1 MHIVWAQGS
10 VIVVKSIGEENNRY
24 LKGHEGRITTIT
36 ISLSGNLMAT
46 GEMARGVG
54 QPAAL
59 IVWDFNRGQMQ
70 FRVKLH
76 TQHVQSLSF
85 NCEDTHLISVGGAED
100 RSRLVMWNLQEGKSE
115 AAQPASEQLNA
126 ETTDIKFYNREAN
139 KFITGHNNGI
149 KFQMVDRA
157 TGKFQSYDCQ
167 LGNLSKVFVTCVCI
181 DKNDEFLYVGTRQ
194 GEVLEIML

>member
-1 MHIVWAQGS
+1 MEEAALDIAASIGFNFSRQPCFCIHPSDMHIVWAQGS

-100 RSRLVMWNLQEGKSE
+100 RSRLVMWNL
-115 AAQPASEQLNA
+115 
-126 ETTDIKFYNREAN
+126 
-139 KFITGHNNGI
+139 
-149 KFQMVDRA
+149 
-157 TGKFQSYDCQ
+157 
-167 LGNLSKVFVTCVCI
+167 
-181 DKNDEFLYVGTRQ
+181 
-194 GEVLEIML
+194 